1 MAPSRRRR
9 SSPATGSAR
18 NSAIGQLLTPA
29 EWQAVW
35 LTLDVSARAT
45 LFGLPVAVALAFV
58 LARFHFPGRALLD
71 AAAHLPLVLPPVV
84 VGWLLLLLFGL
95 HGPAGALLHSWFG
108 VRLVFTEG
116 GAVLACAVMIFP
128 LMLRTI
134 RLSVE
139 AVDPGLEQAARTLGA
154 GAWDRFFTITLPLAA
169 PGVLVGAI
177 VGFAAS
183 LGEFGAV
190 ITFAANIPGETQTLP
205 LAIYSAL
212 QAPGGETAAAR
223 LSLVSVA
230 LAVAFLVAA
239 EAAGKRLRARV
250 GR

>member
-1 MAPSRRRR
+1 M
-9 SSPATGSAR
+9 SP
-18 NSAIGQLLTPA
+18 PA
-29 EWQAVW
+29 QHW
-35 LTLDVSARAT
+35 
-45 LFGLPVAVALAFV
+45 VACRWRFV
-58 LARFHFPGRALLD
+58 LAFAVARGRFPGRALLD
-71 AAAHLPLVLPPVV
+71 AIAHLPLVLPPVV

-95 HGPAGALLHSWFG
+95 HGPLGAWLHTWFG
-108 VRLVFTEG
+108 VRLVFTKA
-116 GAVLACAVMIFP
+116 GAVLACAVMILP
-128 LMLRTI
+128 LMLRAI
-134 RLSVE
+134 RQSLD

-154 GAWDRFFTITLPLAA
+154 GALDRFFSVTLPLAA

-212 QAPGGETAAAR
+212 QTPGGETTAAR

-230 LAVAFLVAA
+230 LAVVFLMAA
-239 EAAGKRLRARV
+239 EHAGRRLRVRL

>member
-1 MAPSRRRR
+1 M
-9 SSPATGSAR
+9 
-18 NSAIGQLLTPA
+18 
-29 EWQAVW
+29 W

-45 LFGLPVAVALAFV
+45 LFGLPVALALAFL
-58 LARFHFPGRALLD
+58 LARFRFPGHMLLD
-71 AAAHLPLVLPPVV
+71 ATAHLPLVLPPVV
-84 VGWLLLLLFGL
+84 VGWLLLLVFGL
-95 HGPAGALLHSWFG
+95 HGPVGAWLHAWFG
-108 VRLVFTEG
+108 VRLVFTKA
-116 GAVLACAVMIFP
+116 GAVLACAVMVFP
-128 LMLRTI
+128 LMLRTL
-134 RLSVE
+134 RLSLE

-154 GAWDRFFTITLPLAA
+154 RAWDRFFTITLPLAA

-212 QAPGGETAAAR
+212 QAPGGEATAAR

-230 LAVAFLVAA
+230 LAMVFLVAA
-239 EAAGKRLRARV
+239 EIAGRRLRARV

>member
-1 MAPSRRRR
+1 V
-9 SSPATGSAR
+9 TGF
-18 NSAIGQLLTPA
+18 LTPA
-29 EWQAVW
+29 EWQAVR
-35 LTLDVSARAT
+35 LTLDVSGLAV
-45 LFGLPVAVALAFV
+45 LYGLPVAIGVAFALS
-58 LARFHFPGRALLD
+58 RGRFPGRALLD

-95 HGPAGALLHSWFG
+95 HGPVGAWLHQWFG
-108 VRLVFTEG
+108 IRLVFTRA

-128 LMLRTI
+128 LMLRAI
-134 RLSVE
+134 RLSLD

-154 GAWDRFFTITLPLAA
+154 RAFDRFFTITLPMAA

-190 ITFAANIPGETQTLP
+190 ITFAANIPGQTQTLP

-212 QAPGGETAAAR
+212 QAPGGEETAAR
-223 LSLVSVA
+223 LSMVSVV
-230 LAVAFLVAA
+230 LAVAFLLAA
-239 EAAGKRLRARV
+239 EWLGGKLRR
-250 GR
+250 RTMQ

>member
-1 MAPSRRRR
+1 M
-9 SSPATGSAR
+9 
-18 NSAIGQLLTPA
+18 
-29 EWQAVW
+29 
-35 LTLDVSARAT
+35 SARAT
-45 LFGLPVAVALAFV
+45 LFCLPVAIALAFV
-58 LARFHFPGRALLD
+58 LARFRFPGRMLLD
-71 AAAHLPLVLPPVV
+71 ALAHLPLVLPPVV
-84 VGWLLLLLFGL
+84 VGWLLLLLFGVR
-95 HGPAGALLHSWFG
+95 GPIGAWLQAWFG
-108 VRLVFTEG
+108 VRLVFTEA
-116 GAVLACAVMIFP
+116 GAVLACAVMMFP
-128 LMLRTI
+128 LMLRSI

-154 GAWDRFFTITLPLAA
+154 GALDRFFTITLPLAA

-212 QAPGGETAAAR
+212 QAPGGEATAAR

-230 LAVAFLVAA
+230 LAMVFLVAA
-239 EAAGKRLRARV
+239 ELAGGRLRARA
-250 GR
+250 GQ

>member
-1 MAPSRRRR
+1 M
-9 SSPATGSAR
+9 
-18 NSAIGQLLTPA
+18 LTTE

-45 LFGLPVAVALAFV
+45 LFGLPVAMALAFL
-58 LARFHFPGRALLD
+58 LARGRFPGRALVD
-71 AAAHLPLVLPPVV
+71 AVAHLPLVLPPVV

-95 HGPAGALLHSWFG
+95 HGPIGALLHDWFG
-108 VRLVFTEG
+108 IRLVFTKA
-116 GAVLACAVMIFP
+116 GAVLACAVMILP

-134 RLSVE
+134 RLSLE

-154 GAWDRFFTITLPLAA
+154 GAWDRFLTVTLPLAA

-177 VGFAAS
+177 IGFAAS

-190 ITFAANIPGETQTLP
+190 ITFAANIPGQTQTLP
-205 LAIYSAL
+205 LAIYTAL
-212 QAPGGETAAAR
+212 QSPGGESVAAR
-223 LSLVSVA
+223 LSLVSVV
-230 LAVAFLVAA
+230 LAGAFLLAA
-239 EAAGKRLRARV
+239 EGAGKRLRASL

>member
-1 MAPSRRRR
+1 MA
-9 SSPATGSAR
+9 
-18 NSAIGQLLTPA
+18 
-29 EWQAVW
+29 
-35 LTLDVSARAT
+35 LTLDISARAT
-45 LFGLPVAVALAFV
+45 LFTLPVAVALAFA
-58 LARFHFPGRALLD
+58 LARGRFAGRTLLD
-71 AAAHLPLVLPPVV
+71 ATAHLPLVLPPVV

-95 HGPAGALLHSWFG
+95 HGPVGAWLWSWFG
-108 VRLVFTEG
+108 VRLVFTRA
-116 GAVLACAVMIFP
+116 GAVLACAVMILP
-128 LMLRTI
+128 LMLRAI

-190 ITFAANIPGETQTLP
+190 ITFAANIPGQTQTLP

-212 QAPGGETAAAR
+212 QSPGGEATAAR
-223 LSLVSVA
+223 LSLVSVV
-230 LAVAFLVAA
+230 LAVVFLVAA
-239 EAAGKRLRARV
+239 ELAGRRLRARI

>member
-1 MAPSRRRR
+1 MA
-9 SSPATGSAR
+9 GK
-18 NSAIGQLLTPA
+18 LLSPA

-45 LFGLPVAVALAFV
+45 VFGLPVALGLAFL
-58 LARFHFPGRALLD
+58 LARFRFPGRALLD

-95 HGPAGALLHSWFG
+95 HGPVGAWLHAWFG
-108 VRLVFTEG
+108 VRLVFTTA

-212 QAPGGETAAAR
+212 QAPGGEATAAR
-223 LSLVSVA
+223 LSLISVA
-230 LAVAFLVAA
+230 LAVAFLVTA
-239 EAAGKRLRARV
+239 ELAGKRLRARI